1 MSIRSC
7 LILLILCASP
17 LVAQGFPDN
26 RPLPVEA
33 TKSQVAAPSTPEAGT
48 LDVAGK
54 LLGGVAILGL
64 LFGAFVYFARRNPAM
79 RKMLGTSDMVRVLS
93 RAHLGGKH
101 ALLVV
106 KVGDRVLVLGSGA
119 EGLRTLSE
127 ISDATEV
134 SRLTAESQPANRQ
147 SFKEALKQSLTQPE
161 DDSSQP
167 VTRSQNARLAQIRLE
182 LDRIT
187 RPQEVA

>member
-1 MSIRSC
+1 MSIRPC
-7 LILLILCASP
+7 LLLLFLFASP

-33 TKSQVAAPSTPEAGT
+33 AKSQVAAPSSPETGA
-48 LDVAGK
+48 LEAAGK
-54 LLGGVAILGL
+54 LLGGVAVLGL
-64 LFGAFVYFARRNPAM
+64 MLGAFVYFARRNPAM
-79 RKMLGTSDMVRVLS
+79 RKMLGTSEMVRVLS

-106 KVGDRVLVLGSGA
+106 KVGDRVLVLGSGS

-127 ISDATEV
+127 ITDATEV
-134 SRLTAESQPANRQ
+134 SRLTAESQPSSRQ
-147 SFKEALKQSLTQPE
+147 SFKEALKQSLAEPQEVLP
-161 DDSSQP
+161 QP
-167 VTRSQNARLAQIRLE
+167 VPKSQNARLAQIRLE

>member
-1 MSIRSC
+1 MSIRPC
-7 LILLILCASP
+7 LLLLFLFASP

-33 TKSQVAAPSTPEAGT
+33 AKSQVAAPSSPETGT
-48 LDVAGK
+48 LEASGK
-54 LLGGVAILGL
+54 LLGGVAVLGL
-64 LFGAFVYFARRNPAM
+64 MLGAFVYFARRNPAM
-79 RKMLGTSDMVRVLS
+79 RKMLGTSEMVRVLS

-106 KVGDRVLVLGSGA
+106 KVGDRVLVLGSGS

-127 ISDATEV
+127 ITDATEV
-134 SRLTAESQPANRQ
+134 SRLTAESQPSSRQ
-147 SFKEALKQSLTQPE
+147 SFKEALKQSLAEPQEVLP
-161 DDSSQP
+161 QP
-167 VTRSQNARLAQIRLE
+167 VPKSQNARLAQIRLE